1 MRAASTA
8 EVVGK
13 SRLRRI
19 LPVVLVAV
27 WLPLVIGGLIGLW
40 NYSTTP
46 CDPGNPPASWPTA
59 SQLPPCA
66 GAMTLVMVVHPHCPC
81 SRASIGELAE
91 LMAHMQQQLHAWV
104 LFVRPHDF
112 DENWAET
119 DLWHDAQAIPGVHT
133 LTDYDGRE
141 ARRFGAAT
149 SGETLL
155 YDASGHLLFA
165 GGVTS
170 ARGHFGDN
178 AGITAI
184 FDRVDNASAR
194 RFARA
199 AVYGCPLFAPA
210 KNGSEA
216 VSCKR

>member
-8 EVVGK
+8 DVVMSPG
-13 SRLRRI
+13 RLRRI
-19 LPVVLVAV
+19 LPVAMVAV
-27 WLPLVIGGLIGLW
+27 WLPVVIGGLVALW
-40 NYSTTP
+40 NYSTAP
-46 CDPGNPPASWPTA
+46 GDPGNPAANWPAS
-59 SQLPPCA
+59 SQLSQS

-91 LMAHMQQQLHAWV
+91 LMAHVQHRLHAWV

-112 DENWAET
+112 DENWAES
-119 DLWHDAQAIPGVHT
+119 DLWQAARAIPGVHT
-133 LTDYDGRE
+133 LIDDDGRE

-155 YDASGHLLFA
+155 YDTGGRLLFA

-184 FDRVDNASAR
+184 FDRIDNAHAR
-194 RFARA
+194 RFGSA
-199 AVYGCPLFAPA
+199 AVYGCPLFASA
-210 KNGSEA
+210 KNGGGGA
-216 VSCKR
+216 ACQR